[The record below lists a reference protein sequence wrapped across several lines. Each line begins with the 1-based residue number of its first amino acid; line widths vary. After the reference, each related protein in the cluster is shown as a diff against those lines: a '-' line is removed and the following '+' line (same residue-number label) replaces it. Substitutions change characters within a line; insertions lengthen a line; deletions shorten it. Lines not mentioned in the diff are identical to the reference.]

1 MERMDARR
9 RASNRAAAEKSRL
22 KKKAEVAA
30 LREEVVELR
39 ADNARLANIV
49 LEITKMWLNIH

>member
-1 MERMDARR
+1 MDARR